1 MTEEEVSEDDDDG
14 PNESSRSVTSNEI
27 SRNSKAI
34 KKMQVVP
41 VFSRLGNTY
50 TGANRRRNRGG
61 NQVSQSHVPLQPQD
75 VA

>member
-1 MTEEEVSEDDDDG
+1 MEEEVSEDDG
-14 PNESSRSVTSNEI
+14 PNEGSRSVRSNEI

-34 KKMQVVP
+34 KKMQLVP

-61 NQVSQSHVPLQPQD
+61 NQVSPSHVPLQPQD